1 MYGKPSFCE
10 TIIFS
15 VCAKRPCLTDHHADD
30 VKSSVHMLVGLV
42 FICNRDVIFHKT
54 GISSATNLES
64 ISSFVEIHKG
74 EFSERI
80 KI

>member
-1 MYGKPSFCE
+1 M
-10 TIIFS
+10 I
-15 VCAKRPCLTDHHADD
+15 
-30 VKSSVHMLVGLV
+30 MLVMSKAVCICWLV
-42 FICNRDVIFHKT
+42 LFSFNRDVIFQKT

>member
-1 MYGKPSFCE
+1 MENQFFLKLSFPLFVQQDLVLPMITLMMSKAVCVCWLVL
-10 TIIFS
+10 FS
-15 VCAKRPCLTDHHADD
+15 
-30 VKSSVHMLVGLV
+30 
-42 FICNRDVIFHKT
+42 FNRDVIFHKT
-54 GISSATNLES
+54 SISSATNLES